1 MNSEMTRKLAS
12 LCSEDPFY
20 LGWWLAQYSELM
32 SIDASGVASGLGGLP
47 EVITEMS
54 LCRSPNPESSRFRQD
69 VEAIADRFQVRAE
82 VLANIIRTVQI
93 ASERDDAFLIAA
105 RDRESPAVA
114 DGSAE
119 YLPEDANPDPNL
131 GRDAQP

>member
-1 MNSEMTRKLAS
+1 MNSEMTRKLAL
-12 LCSEDPFY
+12 LCVKDPFY
-20 LGWWLAQYSELM
+20 LGWWLDQYSELM
-32 SIDASGVASGLGGLP
+32 STDAPGIASGLGGLP
-47 EVITEMS
+47 EVVPEMS

-82 VLANIIRTVQI
+82 ALANIIRTVQV
-93 ASERDDAFLIAA
+93 ASERDYALLLAA

-119 YLPEDANPDPNL
+119 YGSDDANPNPNP

>member
-12 LCSEDPFY
+12 LCAADPFY

-32 SIDASGVASGLGGLP
+32 SIDAPGVASGLGGLP
-47 EVITEMS
+47 EVIPEMS
-54 LCRSPNPESSRFRQD
+54 LCRSPNPESSRFRRD

-82 VLANIIRTVQI
+82 ALANIIRTVQV
-93 ASERDDAFLIAA
+93 ASERDDAFLLAA

-114 DGSAE
+114 DVPAEHGST
-119 YLPEDANPDPNL
+119 DANPGPNPS
-131 GRDAQP
+131 RDSQP